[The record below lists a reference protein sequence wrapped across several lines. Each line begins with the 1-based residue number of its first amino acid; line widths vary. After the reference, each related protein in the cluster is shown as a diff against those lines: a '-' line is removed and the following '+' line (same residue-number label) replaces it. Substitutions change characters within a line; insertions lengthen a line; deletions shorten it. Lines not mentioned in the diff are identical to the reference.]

1 MPHQTETSRQ
11 AAEGTGS
18 DSTERAVPS
27 EAGSH
32 AVRRSASARAYDA
45 SPLEGGGLDLRMAGY
60 TAAAL
65 CLASAI
71 LLGAVALPMAHR
83 PSVLA
88 LALLGAAT
96 VAFSALLAAL
106 TRYGRLTL
114 QRLFVANFAAIV
126 LIAALVAV
134 TGREHSIYAEL
145 YLFAV
150 VHAAAFQPRGRLIA
164 VLVFASLAFLAP
176 VVYGHAGTWFIAVAV
191 VSMPPVIL
199 AAVVVAI
206 AARIHRGQR
215 YQLMGQA
222 AEARRL
228 AENDALT
235 GLGNYRMFWR
245 NLDAEVARSRRHG
258 DPFSLVILDLNG
270 FKAINDEHGHQAG
283 DRALRHVAGA
293 LRGALRGEDVCCR
306 QGGDEFAVIAVRAEE
321 QEAAELAERLTL
333 AVSEITV
340 PGAEDRRLGASA
352 GWATFGR
359 PATTADELILS
370 ADEALREAK
379 RRPRPDGV
387 PQRKSPLAAA
397 AKPARGG
404 ADRDGAGDVEE
415 SSRRLVVLAGFA
427 RALAG
432 ARDERAIAETTI
444 AHLAGAVDAT
454 TTMVLR
460 HDPGGT
466 PRLLAAAGLP
476 ALGGGTPAPQPLLA
490 RTAMEEARTVSG
502 EGDDAGR
509 LAVPVI
515 VRGQA
520 WGALLIETRRA
531 READV
536 EARGMAEAIAAQMSR
551 ALACLLV
558 LDRLPEADF
567 GELYRLAAAVEGMEG
582 ESWRVADL
590 AWQVGRRLDFS
601 PEGLRALYLAALFH
615 DVGTVGVPAE
625 LMGKPGELSRAER
638 AVLHE
643 HPVIGERMM
652 RPLPLLRDASS
663 IILHEH
669 ERFDGEGYPDGL
681 AGEDIP
687 LASRVL
693 LACDAWVAMRSA
705 RPWRDARPVEGA
717 LEELRQAA
725 GTQLDP
731 LVVEV
736 LERVLDSEE
745 PVRPAQ
751 R

>member
-1 MPHQTETSRQ
+1 
-11 AAEGTGS
+11 
-18 DSTERAVPS
+18 VPS
-27 EAGSH
+27 EAGGD

-45 SPLEGGGLDLRMAGY
+45 SPLEGAGLDLRLAGY

-65 CLASAI
+65 SLAGAI
-71 LLGAVALPMAHR
+71 LLGAVALPISHR
-83 PSVLA
+83 PSALA
-88 LALLGAAT
+88 LAIIGSLT
-96 VAFSALLAAL
+96 VAFSGLLGLL
-106 TRYGRLTL
+106 TRQDRLTL
-114 QRLFVANFAAIV
+114 RRLFAANFVAIG

-150 VHAAAFQPRGRLIA
+150 VPAAAFQPRRRLIA

-176 VVYGHAGTWFIAVAV
+176 VVYGHAGQSFLAIAV

-199 AAVVVAI
+199 AAVVIAI
-206 AARIHRGQR
+206 AAHIHRGQR
-215 YQLMGQA
+215 YQLMGRA

-258 DPFSLVILDLNG
+258 DPFSLVILDLDG

-321 QEAAELAERLTL
+321 EEAAELAERLTS

-359 PATTADELILS
+359 PATTADELILG
-370 ADEALREAK
+370 ADEALRAAK
-379 RRPRPDGV
+379 RRPRTDGV
-387 PQRKSPLAAA
+387 PERTSPLADAA
-397 AKPARGG
+397 RETTGSRGG
-404 ADRDGAGDVEE
+404 QEHSASSEG

-432 ARDERAIAETTI
+432 ARDERAIAETTV
-444 AHLAGAVDAT
+444 AHLAGAVDAA

-460 HDPGGT
+460 RDPAGV

-476 ALGGGTPAPQPLLA
+476 ARNGATTGPQPSLLA
-490 RTAMEEARTVSG
+490 RTAMEETRTVSG
-502 EGDDAGR
+502 TGDDAGR
-509 LAVPVI
+509 LAVPVM
-515 VRGQA
+515 VRGDA
-520 WGALLIETRRA
+520 WGALLIETRRPGDQDS
-531 READV
+531 ET
-536 EARGMAEAIAAQMSR
+536 RGMAEAIAAQMSR

-558 LDRLPEADF
+558 LDRLPDADF

-625 LMGKPGELSRAER
+625 LMGKRGELSQAER

-669 ERFDGEGYPDGL
+669 ERFDGDGYPDGL

-705 RPWRDARPVEGA
+705 RPWRDARPLEGA
-717 LEELRQAA
+717 FEELRQAA

-731 LVVEV
+731 AVVEV

-745 PVRPAQ
+745 PVRPA
-751 R
+751 RR

>member
-1 MPHQTETSRQ
+1 MR
-11 AAEGTGS
+11 
-18 DSTERAVPS
+18 
-27 EAGSH
+27 
-32 AVRRSASARAYDA
+32 
-45 SPLEGGGLDLRMAGY
+45 LAGY

-65 CLASAI
+65 CLAGAI

-83 PSVLA
+83 PSAPA
-88 LALLGAAT
+88 LAIIGSLT
-96 VAFSALLAAL
+96 VGFSALLALL
-106 TRYGRLTL
+106 TRQEHLTL
-114 QRLFVANFAAIV
+114 RRLFVANFVAIG

-150 VHAAAFQPRGRLIA
+150 VHAAAFQPRRRLIA

-176 VVYGHAGTWFIAVAV
+176 VVYGHAGKWFLAVAV

-199 AAVVVAI
+199 AAVVIAN

-321 QEAAELAERLTL
+321 EEAAELAERLTA

-340 PGAEDRRLGASA
+340 PGAEERRLGASA

-387 PQRKSPLAAA
+387 PDRKSPLGDAARE
-397 AKPARGG
+397 PTGGRGG
-404 ADRDGAGDVEE
+404 HERTAGVEE

-432 ARDERAIAETTI
+432 ARDERAIAETTV
-444 AHLAGAVDAT
+444 AHLAGAVDAA

-460 HDPGGT
+460 HDPAGV
-466 PRLLAAAGLP
+466 PRLLAGAGLP
-476 ALGGGTPAPQPLLA
+476 ARNGVTPAPQPLLA

-502 EGDDAGR
+502 DGDDAGR

-515 VRGQA
+515 VRGEA
-520 WGALLIETRRA
+520 WGALVIETRRPGG
-531 READV
+531 EDG
-536 EARGMAEAIAAQMSR
+536 ETRGMAEAIAAQMSR

-681 AGEDIP
+681 SGEEIP

-731 LVVEV
+731 AVVEV

-745 PVRPAQ
+745 PVRPA
-751 R
+751 RR